1 MIPASYE
8 PLVKPDA
15 VIPEDIRALDE
26 QILALLSLRDL
37 LSAEGRAHRRTGLPY
52 AALSAELQM
61 VKRAISVRLDELDRR
76 VLETAHRLCDEAL
89 AEYPNKLPI
98 ISAVDILHTLYELP
112 EYRNNRLAFNFR
124 SYFTTGRDA
133 RRNHTARV
141 YSLLRRNGFVRT
153 SGASVRSPTYSR
165 EADLNAYRD

>member
-8 PLVKPDA
+8 PLVKLDA
-15 VIPEDIRALDE
+15 VIPEDVRALDE

-37 LSAEGRAHRRTGLPY
+37 LSAEVRAHRRSGLPY
-52 AALSAELQM
+52 GLLSDELQM

-89 AEYPNKLPI
+89 AEHPNKLPI
-98 ISAVDILHTLYELP
+98 ISAVDILHALYGLSS
-112 EYRNNRLAFNFR
+112 YRNNRLAFKFR
-124 SYFTTGRDA
+124 SYFTTGDA

-165 EADLNAYRD
+165 EADLDAYRD

>member
-15 VIPEDIRALDE
+15 VIPEDVRALDE

-37 LSAEGRAHRRTGLPY
+37 LSAEVRAHRRSGLPY
-52 AALSAELQM
+52 GVLSAELQM
-61 VKRAISVRLDELDRR
+61 VKLAISVRLDELDRH

-89 AEYPNKLPI
+89 AEHPNKLPI
-98 ISAVDILHTLYELP
+98 ISAVDILHSMYGLSV
-112 EYRNNRLAFNFR
+112 YRNKLTFKFR
-124 SYFTTGRDA
+124 SYFTTGGS
-133 RRNHTARV
+133 RRNHTMRV

-165 EADLNAYRD
+165 EADLDAYRD